1 MITGQKQKV
10 QLFGA
15 GAKGWNWASA
25 KGTARFMC
33 LLVPKE
39 GPPMVA
45 IERRWAA
52 AREVNGAARGQGQR
66 QWLNFL
72 QISI

>member
-1 MITGQKQKV
+1 M

-25 KGTARFMC
+25 RGTARFMC
-33 LLVPKE
+33 LLVPNE

-45 IERRWAA
+45 IEVMGCW
-52 AREVNGAARGQGQR
+52 
-66 QWLNFL
+66 
-72 QISI
+72 S